1 MSRGDVQIEAGPSG
15 RKRQR
20 RRGSLTR
27 AEIVAVALR
36 LIDREGIEA
45 LSMRRLGDE
54 LGVRAMAMYRHV
66 RDKDELLDLVI
77 DGVLA
82 DVDTIEP
89 TGDWRSDAIR
99 IAGSVRQAMQRH
111 RHAVA
116 LLASRPWVGRAG
128 LRGIDLTIGVFRGAG
143 LRDRDA
149 IHAQFALGNY
159 VSGFSAWEAAN
170 LGAAGEDPD
179 ARRAALARYRA
190 SIAELP
196 TGEYP
201 ALAAVGDEL
210 IGGTLDDRFAAGLA
224 FLLDGIAARIADG
237 SADRADVVDMAALA
251 DLGGAPGAAD
261 GPAGRAPADAPR

>member
-1 MSRGDVQIEAGPSG
+1 
-15 RKRQR
+15 
-20 RRGSLTR
+20 
-27 AEIVAVALR
+27 
-36 LIDREGIEA
+36 
-45 LSMRRLGDE
+45 MRRLGDE

-111 RHAVA
+111 RNAVA

-128 LRGIDLTIGVFRGAG
+128 LRGIDVTIGVFRRAG
-143 LRDRDA
+143 LPDRDA

-196 TGEYP
+196 SAEYP

-210 IGGTLDDRFAAGLA
+210 VGGTLDDRFAAGLA

-237 SADRADVVDMAALA
+237 SADRADGPTGPTWLPWRRAKQPVTRPDAL
-251 DLGGAPGAAD
+251 LPTR
-261 GPAGRAPADAPR
+261 PARIPDRAPSGTRRSRRRPTRRRADRYHRRRAFRSAPCR